1 MTSLPNLSQLDELIQ
16 LMMSAAIYS
25 ADELKDLRKKDKQ
38 RESGVIARMFEK
50 GESYG
55 VASGGPAFLNQPED
69 AFFAY
74 MKSIDN
80 DLDVHVGI
88 VKDAFKLYVQR
99 GEIPAPHY
107 AWRIAVILRKAKM
120 KEKEKEF
127 LTAWCRHFGKIER
140 RAGVT
145 YADLAERAAK
155 MGITY
160 AD

>member
-38 RESGVIARMFEK
+38 RESAVIARMFEK

-80 DLDVHVGI
+80 DLDVHVGKVI
-88 VKDAFKLYVQR
+88 SVDAEKHT
-99 GEIPAPHY
+99 I
-107 AWRIAVILRKAKM
+107 KM
-120 KEKEKEF
+120 KHDPIKSLGWPTMTMSFTADSGVDLSSVKEGDSVSFALKPVGKDDYT
-127 LTAWCRHFGKIER
+127 LTNLK
-140 RAGVT
+140 
-145 YADLAERAAK
+145 K
-155 MGITY
+155 K
-160 AD
+160 